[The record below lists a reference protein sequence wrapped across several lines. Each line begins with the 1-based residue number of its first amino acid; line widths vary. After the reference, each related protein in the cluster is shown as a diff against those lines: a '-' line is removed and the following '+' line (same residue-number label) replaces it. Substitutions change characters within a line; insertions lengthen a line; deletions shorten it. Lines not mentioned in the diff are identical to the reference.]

1 MQEEGK
7 KRVLKMQGRA
17 RKTFRVRRREKSFTE
32 VQDEPVYSQTHWYVT
47 NNNRVGNSMNVQQRG
62 GSLLHMD

>member
-17 RKTFRVRRREKSFTE
+17 KKTFRFRRREKRFAG
-32 VQDEPVYSQTHWYVT
+32 VKDEPVYSQTHWYGI
-47 NNNRVGNSMNVQQRG
+47 NNNRVGNSMNVQQERG
-62 GSLLHMD
+62 